1 MDFTWKRQEIR
12 WKKRTGL
19 SLTNKNSE
27 VDFTLICLKL
37 GRSLIKRKEPD
48 YWDEH
53 SLKALQIVKK
63 WTLKDNWKSNRYKRI
78 NILKNKSCSII
89 KWSFSKNNWWISKVI
104 EIAWVFGFQISEFFE
119 RIKNYSYQ
127 RNCLNISKTTGYQ

>member
-37 GRSLIKRKEPD
+37 IRSLIKRKKPD
-48 YWDEH
+48 YWDKH

-63 WTLKDNWKSNRYKRI
+63 WTLKDYRKSHWYKRI
-78 NILKNKSCSII
+78 NLLKN
-89 KWSFSKNNWWISKVI
+89 
-104 EIAWVFGFQISEFFE
+104 
-119 RIKNYSYQ
+119 
-127 RNCLNISKTTGYQ
+127 